1 MLGSRANAGHSRY
14 AWAVQA
20 TRERDKIERKK
31 DFHGWTGRLVMMKPS
46 RAYSIAATAL
56 CLMLGACNSSTE
68 PAAPPPSAGSFHAEL
83 FEISLGQ
90 AREKVSGAVVTG
102 AFFRDANVLPL
113 LGREFLD
120 EEYQTANPRVVIM
133 AASLW
138 QRRFAGDPALIG
150 RTLNINGR
158 QHTIVG
164 ILPNTFQLPTGA
176 ELWVPQNR

>member
-1 MLGSRANAGHSRY
+1 MAGL
-14 AWAVQA
+14 
-20 TRERDKIERKK
+20 
-31 DFHGWTGRLVMMKPS
+31 GRLVMMKPS

-56 CLMLGACNSSTE
+56 CLMLGACNRSTE
-68 PAAPPPSAGSFHAEL
+68 PAAPPPSADSFHAEL
-83 FEISLGQ
+83 FEISVGQ
-90 AREKVSGAVVTG
+90 SPEKVSGAVVAG
-102 AFFRDANVLPL
+102 AFFRNAKVLPL

-120 EEYQTANPRVVIM
+120 EEYQTANPRVAIM

-138 QRRFAGDPALIG
+138 QRRFVGDPALIG

-164 ILPNTFQLPTGA
+164 ILPNTFQFPTGT